1 MKKVLGIVAIVLLA
15 VICAVAGTVYVGY
28 RVVKSVIANGGCV
41 DCVQVDNG
49 GPVIRGSGHLAADT
63 RTVGNFSAVDV
74 SALGADVVITRGSA
88 DGVAVI
94 GDDNLLPLYTSEAKD
109 GTLYLAFAKGKS
121 FQGKMPTY
129 RVTITDLRSIRVHG
143 SGDVTANNL
152 DGSVLSVIAS
162 GSSDIRLSGRDDD
175 LTVSVTGSG
184 SVDAAKL
191 QAKQAKVIVGGS
203 GDATVNASDALD
215 VRVSGSGSVHYLGAP
230 KLTKDVSG
238 SGSVEHRQ
246 P

>member
-41 DCVQVDNG
+41 DC
-49 GPVIRGSGHLAADT
+49 
-63 RTVGNFSAVDV
+63 
-74 SALGADVVITRGSA
+74 
-88 DGVAVI
+88 VAVI

-162 GSSDIRLSGRDDD
+162 GSSDIRLSGQDDD

-191 QAKQAKVIVGGS
+191 
-203 GDATVNASDALD
+203 
-215 VRVSGSGSVHYLGAP
+215 
-230 KLTKDVSG
+230 
-238 SGSVEHRQ
+238 
-246 P
+246 